1 MHGVR
6 GLEPAPQADENALQT
21 GEREAMTPTLPPTPE
36 RPDEDAS
43 TSPRPPQLP
52 APTRVLEWIYIGRL
66 VLVATFIARAT
77 WTALGSAPWVSWVV
91 FIVLPI
97 VVVFTAASYA
107 YSRAPG
113 RQPPEWFLLAQ
124 VVADALLLTLIVYL
138 TGNQHS
144 IYAPFYILLI
154 CAAAL
159 LLPVRGGTFVALLAI
174 VLYLAS
180 ISWSGASLLTTAVL
194 LQLALFVMVA
204 LVTSYL
210 GRRLYAAG
218 TALGEV
224 QSELQQLRLD
234 TDDILSSISTGI
246 ITVENDG
253 RLAFV
258 NPAAEEMLGLRR
270 KDWLGKPILARLDEI
285 APGLGDVIDRS
296 RRDRTAI
303 RRFETQPEADD
314 AFVLGV
320 STTLVDRANG
330 EDPAITAI
338 FQDITEKK
346 RLEALRRRA
355 ERTEAIAELSASL
368 AHEIKNPLASIR
380 SAVEQ
385 IASSSVD
392 PEDAML
398 LRNLV
403 LRESDRL
410 SRLLA
415 EFIDFAR
422 VKVTTPEPV
431 EFHSLVRHALDVVR
445 AHPDA
450 EGCKLIMSEA
460 APSDELW
467 LLGAEDLLHRA
478 VLNLVLNAVQWSGPG
493 GQVLLMIDEARSDL
507 LTPEVGE
514 LSLIRLTV
522 ADSGPGVPLELVDS
536 IFDPFVTHRVGG
548 TGLGLALVQR
558 AVEAHG
564 GAIFVDNAP
573 SDGGTGAMFTL
584 YLPSLPPDLAAR
596 TDSTATRESVAS

>member
-1 MHGVR
+1 MTATPPPSSDR
-6 GLEPAPQADENALQT
+6 TRDESAP
-21 GEREAMTPTLPPTPE
+21 G
-36 RPDEDAS
+36 
-43 TSPRPPQLP
+43 RPPELP
-52 APTRVLEWIYIGRL
+52 ATTRVLEWIYIGRL

-77 WTALGSAPWVSWVV
+77 WTDLGSAPWVDWVV
-91 FIVLPI
+91 FIVLP
-97 VVVFTAASYA
+97 VVVAFTAASYA
-107 YSRAPG
+107 YSRAPDA
-113 RQPPEWFLLAQ
+113 RPPEWFLVGQ

-138 TGNQHS
+138 TGNHHS

-159 LLPVRGGTFVALLAI
+159 LLPVQGGTFVALLAI

-180 ISWSGASLLTTAVL
+180 ISWSGASLLNTAVL

-224 QSELQQLRLD
+224 QSELQQLRVD
-234 TDDILSSISTGI
+234 TGEILSSIGTGI
-246 ITVENDG
+246 LTVESDG
-253 RLAFV
+253 TLAFA
-258 NPAAEEMLGLRR
+258 NPAAEELLHLKEHEWIGRPVLE
-270 KDWLGKPILARLDEI
+270 RLDGI
-285 APGLGDVIDRS
+285 APGLGGVIGRS
-296 RRDRTAI
+296 QRERTAV
-303 RRFETQPEADD
+303 RRFETQSEGDD

-320 STTLVDRANG
+320 STTLVERAGG
-330 EDPAITAI
+330 EAPAVTAI

-385 IASSSVD
+385 IASDAVD
-392 PEDAML
+392 ADDALL

-410 SRLLA
+410 SRLLE

-422 VKVTTPEPV
+422 VKVTERSPV
-431 EFHSLVRHALDVVR
+431 EFCSLVRHAVEVVR

-450 EGCKLIMSEA
+450 EGRRLKLSERSQA
-460 APSDELW
+460 DELW

-478 VLNLVLNAVQWSGPG
+478 VLNLVLNAAQWAGAE
-493 GQVLLMIDEARSDL
+493 GQVLLIVDEVRSDL
-507 LTPEVGE
+507 LTPEFGA
-514 LSLIRLTV
+514 LGLIRLTV
-522 ADSGPGVPLELVDS
+522 ADSGPGVPPELVDS
-536 IFDPFVTHRVGG
+536 IFDPFVTHRAGG

-573 SDGGTGAMFTL
+573 ADGGTGAMFTL
-584 YLPSLPPDLAAR
+584 YLPSLASREEIASE
-596 TDSTATRESVAS
+596 TTQTEESVAS

>member
-1 MHGVR
+1 MR
-6 GLEPAPQADENALQT
+6 SPLSPKPATSGDESPPQ
-21 GEREAMTPTLPPTPE
+21 
-36 RPDEDAS
+36 
-43 TSPRPPQLP
+43 RPPQLP
-52 APTRVLEWIYIGRL
+52 SQTRVLEWIYIGRL

-77 WTALGSAPWVSWVV
+77 WTSLGASPWVDWVV

-97 VVVFTAASYA
+97 VVVFTASSYA
-107 YSRAPG
+107 YSRVPG
-113 RQPPEWFLLAQ
+113 RRPPEWFLVAQ
-124 VVADALLLTLIVYL
+124 IVADALLLTLIVYL
-138 TGNQHS
+138 TGNQDS

-180 ISWSGASLLTTAVL
+180 ISWSGSSLLNTAVL

-224 QSELQQLRLD
+224 QSELHQLRLD

-246 ITVENDG
+246 LTVENDG
-253 RLAFV
+253 TLAFA
-258 NPAAEEMLGLRR
+258 NPAAEELLGLRSR
-270 KDWLGKPILARLDEI
+270 EWLGKPVLARLDEI
-285 APGLGDVIDRS
+285 APGLGEVIDRS
-296 RRDRTAI
+296 RRDRNPV
-303 RRFETQPEADD
+303 RRFETQQQSDD

-320 STTLVDRANG
+320 STTLVERVG
-330 EDPAITAI
+330 EDDPAVTAI

-385 IASSSVD
+385 IASDSVD
-392 PEDAML
+392 LDDATL

-410 SRLLA
+410 SRLLE

-422 VKVTTPEPV
+422 VKVTAPSPV
-431 EFHSLVRHALDVVR
+431 EFRSLVRHAVEVVR

-450 EGCKLIMSEA
+450 EGRRLKVSDS
-460 APSDELW
+460 APADELW

-478 VLNLVLNAVQWSGPG
+478 VLNLVLNAAQWAGPD
-493 GQVLLMIDEARSDL
+493 GQVLLIIDEVRSDL

-522 ADSGPGVPLELVDS
+522 ADSGPGVPVEVVET
-536 IFDPFVTHRVGG
+536 IFDPFVTHRAGG

-584 YLPSLPPDLAAR
+584 YLPSLPADVAAGAV
-596 TDSTATRESVAS
+596 STATQETMTS

>member
-1 MHGVR
+1 MR
-6 GLEPAPQADENALQT
+6 SILS
-21 GEREAMTPTLPPTPE
+21 PTPDSAGGNGT
-36 RPDEDAS
+36 PS
-43 TSPRPPQLP
+43 SRPPQLP

-77 WTALGSAPWVSWVV
+77 WTDLGSAPWVNWVV

-97 VVVFTAASYA
+97 VVGFTATSYG
-107 YSRAPG
+107 YSRAPE
-113 RQPPEWFLLAQ
+113 RKPPEWFLVAQ
-124 VVADALLLTLIVYL
+124 VAADALLLTLIVYL
-138 TGNQHS
+138 TGNQDS

-159 LLPVRGGTFVALLAI
+159 LLPVQGGTFVALLAI

-180 ISWSGASLLTTAVL
+180 ISWSGASLLNTAVL

-234 TDDILSSISTGI
+234 TDDILTSISTGI

-253 RLAFV
+253 TLAFV
-258 NPAAEEMLGLRR
+258 NPAAEELLGLRGR
-270 KDWLGKPILARLDEI
+270 EWVGKPVLARLDEI
-285 APGLGDVIDRS
+285 APGLGEVIGRS
-296 RRDRTAI
+296 RRDRTAV
-303 RRFETQPEADD
+303 RRFETQPEVDD

-320 STTLVDRANG
+320 STTLVDRADG
-330 EDPAITAI
+330 EDPAVTAI
-338 FQDITEKK
+338 FQNITEKK

-385 IASSSVD
+385 IASASVD
-392 PEDAML
+392 PEDAHL

-410 SRLLA
+410 SRLLE

-422 VKVTTPEPV
+422 VKVTAPAPV
-431 EFHSLVRHALDVVR
+431 EFRSLVRHALEVVR

-450 EGCKLIMSEA
+450 EGRRLKISDSA
-460 APSDELW
+460 AAEELW

-478 VLNLVLNAVQWSGPG
+478 VLNLVLNATQWAGAG
-493 GQVLLMIDEARSDL
+493 GQVLLIVDEVRSDL

-522 ADSGPGVPLELVDS
+522 ADSGPGVPPELVET

-584 YLPSLPPDLAAR
+584 YLPSLPPELAAGAA
-596 TDSTATRESVAS
+596 STATQESIAS

>member
-1 MHGVR
+1 M
-6 GLEPAPQADENALQT
+6 PPN
-21 GEREAMTPTLPPTPE
+21 PPTSDRSPE
-36 RPDEDAS
+36 DRRSAR
-43 TSPRPPQLP
+43 RPPQLP
-52 APTRVLEWIYIGRL
+52 SQTRVLEWIYIGRL

-77 WTALGSAPWVSWVV
+77 WTSLGSAPWVDWVV

-97 VVVFTAASYA
+97 VVVFTATSYA

-113 RQPPEWFLLAQ
+113 RQPPEWFLMAQ

-154 CAAAL
+154 CGAAL
-159 LLPVRGGTFVALLAI
+159 LLPVQGGTFVALLAI

-180 ISWSGASLLTTAVL
+180 ISWSGSSLLDTAVL
-194 LQLALFVMVA
+194 LQLALFIMVA

-234 TDDILSSISTGI
+234 TDDILSSIGTGI
-246 ITVENDG
+246 LTVEHDG
-253 RLAFV
+253 TLAFM
-258 NPAAEEMLGLRR
+258 NPAAEELLGVKAREWIGR
-270 KDWLGKPILARLDEI
+270 PVLARLDMI
-285 APGLGDVIDRS
+285 APGLGEVIDRS
-296 RRDRTAI
+296 RRERTAI
-303 RRFETQPEADD
+303 RRFETHPEEDD
-314 AFVLGV
+314 TFVLGV
-320 STTLVDRANG
+320 STTLVERSGGGAPG
-330 EDPAITAI
+330 VTAI
-338 FQDITEKK
+338 FQDITEKI
-346 RLEALRRRA
+346 RLEGLRRRA

-385 IASSSVD
+385 IASDRVD
-392 PEDAML
+392 PEDAGL

-410 SRLLA
+410 SRLLE

-422 VKVTTPEPV
+422 VKVTAPSPV
-431 EFHSLVRHALDVVR
+431 EFHSLVRHAVDVVR

-450 EGCKLIMSEA
+450 ADRQLKLSPAHPSE
-460 APSDELW
+460 ELW
-467 LLGAEDLLHRA
+467 LMGAEDLLHRA
-478 VLNLVLNAVQWSGPG
+478 VLNLVLNAAQWAGPG
-493 GQVLLMIDEARSDL
+493 GQVLMIVDEVRSDL

-514 LSLIRLTV
+514 LSLIRFTV
-522 ADSGPGVPLELVDS
+522 ADSGPGIPPELVDS
-536 IFDPFVTHRVGG
+536 IFDPFVTHRAGG

-573 SDGGTGAMFTL
+573 SAGGSGAMFTL
-584 YLPSLPPDLAAR
+584 YLPSLPPDSAVA
-596 TDSTATRESVAS
+596 TEPTSTQESVSS